1 MTKKVWHTLLTKS
14 KAESNKVSSEVK
26 ASKSQLDVDVARGF
40 RLDGLIEDYHS
51 QLLKIQENPKS
62 TQEVQAIRSFIS
74 QVHQLKSK
82 NIEQINTS
90 KQRLVQARQKLSEA
104 EKERLKFHNLL
115 EKENEEKRKL
125 QLKKEV
131 RRVNE
136 QATLQF
142 NLKKR

>member
-14 KAESNKVSSEVK
+14 KAKSNKVSSEVK
-26 ASKSQLDVDVARGF
+26 ASKSQLDIDVARGF

-104 EKERLKFHNLL
+104 EKERLKFHSLL
-115 EKENEEKRKL
+115 DKENEEKRKL

>member
-1 MTKKVWHTLLTKS
+1 MTKKIWHTLLTKS

-26 ASKSQLDVDVARGF
+26 ASKSQLDIDVARGF

-51 QLLKIQENPKS
+51 QLLKIQENPQS

-90 KQRLVQARQKLSEA
+90 KQRLKQARQKLSEA
-104 EKERLKFHNLL
+104 EKERLKFNSLL
-115 EKENEEKRKL
+115 DKENEEKRKL
-125 QLKKEV
+125 QHKKEV

>member
-1 MTKKVWHTLLTKS
+1 MTKKIWHTLLTKS

-26 ASKSQLDVDVARGF
+26 VSKSQLDIDVARGF

-51 QLLKIQENPKS
+51 QLLKIQENPQS

-90 KQRLVQARQKLSEA
+90 KQRLIQARQKLSEA
-104 EKERLKFHNLL
+104 EKERLKFNSLL
-115 EKENEEKRKL
+115 DKENEEKRKL
-125 QLKKEV
+125 QHKKEV

>member
-1 MTKKVWHTLLTKS
+1 MTKKIWHTLLTKS

-26 ASKSQLDVDVARGF
+26 VSKSQLDIDVARGF

-51 QLLKIQENPKS
+51 QLLKIQENPQS

-90 KQRLVQARQKLSEA
+90 KQRLKQARQKLSEA
-104 EKERLKFHNLL
+104 EKERLKFNSLL
-115 EKENEEKRKL
+115 DKENEEKRKL
-125 QLKKEV
+125 QHKKEV

>member
-1 MTKKVWHTLLTKS
+1 MTKKIWHTLLTKS
-14 KAESNKVSSEVK
+14 KAESNKVSSAVK
-26 ASKSQLDVDVARGF
+26 VSKSQLDIDVARGF

-51 QLLKIQENPKS
+51 QLLKIQENPQS

-90 KQRLVQARQKLSEA
+90 KQRLIQARQKLSEA
-104 EKERLKFHNLL
+104 EKERLKFNSLL
-115 EKENEEKRKL
+115 DKENEEKRKL
-125 QLKKEV
+125 QHKKEV

>member
-1 MTKKVWHTLLTKS
+1 MTKKIWHTLLTKS

-26 ASKSQLDVDVARGF
+26 ASKSQLDIDVARGF

-51 QLLKIQENPKS
+51 QLLKIQENPQS

-90 KQRLVQARQKLSEA
+90 KQRLIQARQKLSEA
-104 EKERLKFHNLL
+104 EKERLKFNSLL
-115 EKENEEKRKL
+115 DKENEEKRKL
-125 QLKKEV
+125 QHKKEV

>member
-26 ASKSQLDVDVARGF
+26 ASKSQLDIDVARGF

-90 KQRLVQARQKLSEA
+90 KQRLIQARQKLSEA
-104 EKERLKFHNLL
+104 EKERLKFNSLL
-115 EKENEEKRKL
+115 DKENEEKRKL
-125 QLKKEV
+125 QHNKEG

>member
-1 MTKKVWHTLLTKS
+1 M
-14 KAESNKVSSEVK
+14 
-26 ASKSQLDVDVARGF
+26 ARGF

-51 QLLKIQENPKS
+51 QLLKIQENPQS

-90 KQRLVQARQKLSEA
+90 KQRLIQARQKLSEA
-104 EKERLKFHNLL
+104 EKERLKFNSLL
-115 EKENEEKRKL
+115 DKENEEKRKL
-125 QLKKEV
+125 QHKKEV

>member
-26 ASKSQLDVDVARGF
+26 ASKSQLDIDVARGF

-104 EKERLKFHNLL
+104 EKERLKFHSLL
-115 EKENEEKRKL
+115 DKENEEKRKL